1 MRVRVA
7 EMAAKARYQHMLQSQ
22 MGGHI
27 ACAFEEKYLV
37 RAEQLGKVLLLCF
50 LFAWPPATV
59 VDEVELD
66 SLEPEL
72 PVAGP
77 SSHETLPEEVV
88 PLRYDLQLTL
98 DPERSTTFEGHVSIH
113 LNITRETSSIMFN
126 ARNLVLESI
135 VLFQAIEQLQ
145 PAEVLKDAGWE
156 RVTLHFREA
165 LSPGNAVL
173 QISYAGEMGKDM
185 AGLYTSRYKSRR
197 GWKTLALTQFEAIDA
212 RRMLPCWDEPS
223 RKAVFALSVVVP
235 AELMAVSNMP
245 AASETTLE
253 RGKRR
258 ITFLDTPRM
267 SSYLLALAVGR
278 FDTIQAQT
286 VNGTLIRVLTM
297 PGQAAQGTFALS
309 VAARALSYYEEYFG
323 VPFPL
328 PKLDMLAA
336 PDFAAG
342 AMENWG
348 LVIYREVD
356 LLCNETTVG
365 VARKVRIAT
374 VVTHELSHM
383 WFGNLVTMEWWDQL
397 WLNEGFAN
405 WMQTQ
410 AVDVLFPEWHIWE
423 QYVVEEQSRA
433 LQLDALRSSHPV
445 EVPIRRAKEVDE
457 VFDAISYCKGGS
469 VVRMVNGVLGK
480 ELFRKGLGLY
490 MRRFAYRNTDSTDLW
505 SCWEEVSG
513 MPLMAMMSSW
523 TKQQG
528 FPVLMVNETKTSRT
542 GGSSRLLLS
551 QRWFLA
557 DGSEEPEEGNHKKLW
572 QIPLLPGPGGTD
584 DHLIM
589 ESPEMRWEKKDGFLK
604 FNFGQVAPYRVLYD
618 SSLYGSLSQALR
630 NGQVNAL
637 DRIGLLLDALAFAKQ
652 GKLPMAQLLGLVSA
666 YKGEKSTHVWQ
677 ALSEVLS
684 TLHRMASFAESSF
697 SALTDAVG
705 NGMLR
710 DALQEV
716 GIAAS
721 AKETDLTRHKR
732 ALILRLM
739 AMYLPKDK
747 ALAEEA
753 KLRFERWLN
762 AQDLQDTL
770 PDDLKTS
777 IFKIVLT
784 NAETD
789 APYNALRRYARRTD
803 IPQAVRLS
811 IYTAL
816 GSAKRKDLRMK
827 TLDMATGGRSGVR
840 LQDIMYPVQGVSQA
854 DPDGAQLAWRWFIQR
869 RRSIMARL
877 KGANVRLLGVVI
889 QLAAGAVPDK
899 AHANAVEAFFQQHPV
914 PGLERSIA
922 QVVENVRTDAKFMM
936 RFEDEMQGEEMK
948 ELLKGFEL

>member
-1 MRVRVA
+1 MRFATRSRPR
-7 EMAAKARYQHMLQSQ
+7 AAPPARPLR
-22 MGGHI
+22 
-27 ACAFEEKYLV
+27 
-37 RAEQLGKVLLLCF
+37 RAREQRRAGYGVLLLCF

-77 SSHETLPEEVV
+77 SSILGENGHETLPEEVV

-173 QISYAGEMGKDM
+173 QISYAGEMGKDRE
-185 AGLYTSRYKSRR
+185 LRYKSRR

-258 ITFLDTPRM
+258 ITFLDTPRT
-267 SSYLLALAVGR
+267 SAP
-278 FDTIQAQT
+278 I
-286 VNGTLIRVLTM
+286 TL
-297 PGQAAQGTFALS
+297 
-309 VAARALSYYEEYFG
+309 EYFG

-405 WMQTQ
+405 WMQIL

-490 MRRFAYRNTDSTDLW
+490 MRRFAYRAPAHFTDLSTW
-505 SCWEEVSG
+505 AW
-513 MPLMAMMSSW
+513 L
-523 TKQQG
+523 T
-528 FPVLMVNETKTSRT
+528 
-542 GGSSRLLLS
+542 
-551 QRWFLA
+551 
-557 DGSEEPEEGNHKKLW
+557 
-572 QIPLLPGPGGTD
+572 
-584 DHLIM
+584 
-589 ESPEMRWEKKDGFLK
+589 
-604 FNFGQVAPYRVLYD
+604 
-618 SSLYGSLSQALR
+618 ALR

-936 RFEDEMQGEEMK
+936 RFEDEMQGEEPSITHR
-948 ELLKGFEL
+948 

>member
-1 MRVRVA
+1 MQFPAWRVNSSRRRFQRR
-7 EMAAKARYQHMLQSQ
+7 ARPGLR
-22 MGGHI
+22 GV
-27 ACAFEEKYLV
+27 C
-37 RAEQLGKVLLLCF
+37 LLLCVAALWPRKPASF
-50 LFAWPPATV
+50 FAPSCANEGNGSSNATEETGPV
-59 VDEVELD
+59 QGPKSHEALPDEVEPFRYALELT
-66 SLEPEL
+66 LEPER
-72 PVAGP
+72 
-77 SSHETLPEEVV
+77 SSAF
-88 PLRYDLQLTL
+88 
-98 DPERSTTFEGHVSIH
+98 SGKVSIS
-113 LNITRETSSIMFN
+113 LNVTRETSSIIFN
-126 ARNLVLESI
+126 ARDLTLGSI
-135 VLFQAIEQLQ
+135 KLLTTDPGRAATLH
-145 PAEVLKDAGWE
+145 PLEVLKDAKFQ
-156 RVTLHFREA
+156 RVTLHFKDV
-165 LSPGNAVL
+165 LQPGLAVL
-173 QISYAGEMGKDM
+173 RIHYTGEMGKDM
-185 AGLYTSRYKSRR
+185 AGLYSSRYKGPD
-197 GWKTLALTQFEAIDA
+197 GWKTMALTQFEAVDA

-223 RKAVFALSVVVP
+223 RKAVFALGVVIP
-235 AELMAVSNMP
+235 SALTAVSNMP

-253 RGKRR
+253 RQRRR
-258 ITFLDTPRM
+258 IVFLDTPRM

-297 PGQAAQGTFALS
+297 PGQAAQGQFALS
-309 VAARALSYYEEYFG
+309 VAARALSYYEDYFG

-480 ELFRKGLGLY
+480 ELFREGLGLY
-490 MRRFAYRNTDSTDLW
+490 MRRFAYRNTDSSDLW

-513 MPLMAMMSSW
+513 MPLQDMMSSW
-523 TKQQG
+523 TQQQG
-528 FPVLMVNETKTSRT
+528 FPVLIVNRSAPK
-542 GGSSRLLLS
+542 GGGLALQ

-557 DGSEEPEEGNHKKLW
+557 DGSEEPEDAKKLW
-572 QIPLLPGPGGTD
+572 HIPLLPGPDSQRKQMVMDT
-584 DHLIM
+584 
-589 ESPEMRWEKKDGFLK
+589 PEMLWEPPGKAEGAWLK

-618 SSLYGSLSQALR
+618 SSLLRPLATALR
-630 NGQVNAL
+630 AGHVNPL
-637 DRIGLLLDALAFAKQ
+637 DRIGLLLDAMAFAKQ
-652 GKLPMAQLLGLVSA
+652 GRLPMTELLRLVSA
-666 YKGEKSTHVWQ
+666 YKGEKSAHVWQ
-677 ALSEVLS
+677 ALSDVLS
-684 TLHRMASFAESSF
+684 SLHRMAAFVGDTTLHE
-697 SALTDAVG
+697 AVG

-716 GIAAS
+716 GLAISAS
-721 AKETDLTRHKR
+721 ETDLTRHKR
-732 ALILRLM
+732 ACILSLM
-739 AMYLPKDK
+739 AMYLPHDK
-747 ALAEEA
+747 GLAEEA
-753 KLRFERWLN
+753 TSRFQRWLD
-762 AQDLQDTL
+762 APDRQDVL

-777 IFKIVLT
+777 MFKIVLA

-789 APYNALRRYARRTD
+789 APYHALRRVARRPD

-811 IYTAL
+811 VYTAL
-816 GSAKRKDLRMK
+816 GSATRRDLRLK
-827 TLDMATGGRSGVR
+827 TLDMALGGRNGVR
-840 LQDIMYPVQGVSQA
+840 LQDIMYPVQGVSS
-854 DPDGAQLAWRWFIQR
+854 DPDGARLAWRWFIQR
-869 RRSIMARL
+869 RRSIIARL
-877 KGANVRLLGVVI
+877 KGASVRLLGLVI
-889 QLAAGAVPDK
+889 QLAAGSVPDK
-899 AHANAVEAFFQQHPV
+899 GHANAVEAFFQQHPV
-914 PGLERSIA
+914 QGLERSIA
-922 QVVENVRTDAKFMM
+922 QVVESIRTDAKFVV
-936 RFEDEMQGEEMK
+936 RLEDAMQDEEMK
-948 ELLKGFEL
+948 DLLLSFEL